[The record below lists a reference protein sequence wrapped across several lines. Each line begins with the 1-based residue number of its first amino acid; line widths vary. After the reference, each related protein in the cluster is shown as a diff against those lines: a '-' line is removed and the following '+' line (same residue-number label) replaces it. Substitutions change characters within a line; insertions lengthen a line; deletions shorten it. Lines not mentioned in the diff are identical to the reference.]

1 MRDGDANVSLW
12 LLAWHGRA
20 EDGLSILTELGMG
33 PEDARRALS
42 STPSLLARELSPS
55 TAREVADRLE
65 AMGGRVEVRALRQNA
80 PASMASTVKPME
92 ASSAAPRA
100 RILVGRI
107 PWVRLVLVLLVI
119 AVAGGGYGFARRMW
133 RRASS
138 SWLFASTEERTISR
152 GILEEARNHRD
163 DPVVA
168 RLFHGLAN
176 AEPEIEKEAVRA
188 HLRGLQYFS
197 HEQLVRF
204 FGVMRRVIGAPNGC
218 DPDQRSLSVL
228 TEAEQLDTG
237 RLIAISIALG
247 AHERRRTG
255 GHERAVEEGV
265 RFAYRRLPAHE
276 QQDFE
281 ELATRA
287 ERDEIAM
294 CEWTLALFE
303 ATDAMHAD
311 LQRRFLRAFAYHI
324 GEIALEQEREDARSM
339 W

>member
-20 EDGLSILTELGMG
+20 EDGLAVLTELGMG
-33 PEDARRALS
+33 PEDARRALA
-42 STPSLLARELSPS
+42 STPALLARELSPS

-65 AMGGRVEVRALRQNA
+65 AMGGRVEVRALRANA
-80 PASMASTVKPME
+80 PSSPASTGTTMD
-92 ASSAAPRA
+92 APRGPHA
-100 RILVGRI
+100 RVLVGRI
-107 PWVRLVLVLLVI
+107 PWVRIVLVLLVL
-119 AVAGGGYGFARRMW
+119 ALFGGGYGFARRMW
-133 RRASS
+133 HRASS
-138 SWLFASTEERTISR
+138 SWLFASTADWNISR

-176 AEPEIEKEAVRA
+176 AEPEIEAEAVRA

-197 HEQLVRF
+197 HDQLVRF
-204 FGVMRRVIGAPNGC
+204 FGVMRRVIGAPKGC
-218 DPDQRSLSVL
+218 DPDERSLSVL
-228 TEAEQLDTG
+228 TEAEQVDTG
-237 RLIAISIALG
+237 RLIAVSIALG

-276 QQDFE
+276 QSDFE
-281 ELATRA
+281 KLAERA
-287 ERDEIAM
+287 KRDEIAL
-294 CEWTLALFE
+294 CEWTLELLD

-324 GEIALEQEREDARSM
+324 GEIALEQERAEARRS